1 MADELDDLLAA
12 RATADDAAV
21 DDIDAALAGAAGEPA
36 PTPAPAKP
44 QQKWYDRAA
53 TGFMDPVVGAGQLL
67 QHALPDS
74 VANFIRS
81 PQADALRGVF
91 PQIGAAKLLLGIAA
105 GKPTATT
112 EEIDARVAGRERDYQ
127 EERKAAG
134 SEGLD
139 WWRIGGSLTNPM
151 TWMSP
156 AGKGST
162 VLAGIK
168 SGAQAGAFQA
178 LMQPVTSEGNFLW
191 DKGMQTVIGAGVG
204 GALGGA
210 LKMLSPAFSYA
221 TRTIRSALGTNA
233 DDTIAQAAS
242 QRVTNETLQAAG
254 VDPTKVDPNLYSAI
268 QREVGDALKAGV
280 DPDPMI
286 MARRADA
293 AALPVPVH
301 LSRGQAARDP
311 MQFAWEHRVAGQQG
325 VGEPLSDLLAAQ
337 NRALIA
343 NLNELGAAAAP
354 DPFTASQQVIKHI
367 EGVDDALRA
376 RINAA
381 YGAVRDSAGRP
392 ARVNNQGFLDAAK
405 NRLTGGKP
413 ELAEFTGLADYLPEA
428 VRKQYNDIATGKLP
442 LTVDSIQFLDRAWG
456 GVQRGAADDTQRNAI
471 GALRA
476 ALNEAP
482 VDDALG
488 QQSMQAYK
496 AARELAKQRFDLIDS
511 NPAYKAIVEG
521 TKLAEPDRFFQSF
534 VQGAD
539 VSKVRTL
546 KELIGPD
553 NTAMLQNTMVGQL
566 KRAALNRASD
576 EGGVFSQAAYNKMLQ
591 DPVQAPRIRELFAG
605 NPTVLDQLYR
615 VGRVSE
621 NLIKIPA
628 ASKVNTSN
636 TASAGANI
644 VRDVARSETGQ
655 ALSSMLPNWLTGLG
669 RTMTDAGRRVEEA
682 QAVQAAVSPG
692 VTVTQLPR
700 PSQPGQARL
709 SDLLARGGA
718 AAYATDDREKPRK

>member
-12 RATADDAAV
+12 RAAADDPAADEV
-21 DDIDAALAGAAGEPA
+21 DAALASRAGGATVA
-36 PTPAPAKP
+36 PAPASK
-44 QQKWYDRAA
+44 QKWHERAA
-53 TGFMDPVVGAGQLL
+53 TGFMDPVVGVGQLA
-67 QHALPDS
+67 QHVLPEQVSD
-74 VANFIRS
+74 AIRS
-81 PQADALRGVF
+81 PQADALRGAF
-91 PQIGAAKLLLGIAA
+91 PVLSA
-105 GKPTATT
+105 GKMFLSAASGGKPSATT
-112 EEIDARVAGRERDYQ
+112 EEVDTRVAERERAYQ
-127 EERKAAG
+127 QERKASG

-139 WWRIGGSLTNPM
+139 WWRIGGALTNPV
-151 TWMSP
+151 TWAAP
-156 AGKGST
+156 GSQGAT
-162 VLAGIK
+162 VVAGIK
-168 SGAQAGAFQA
+168 AGAQAGAFQA

-191 DKGMQTVIGAGVG
+191 DKGMQTAIGAGVG

-210 LKMLSPAFSYA
+210 LKLLSPAFSYA
-221 TRTIRSALGTNA
+221 SRTIRSALGTNA
-233 DDTIAQAAS
+233 DDKVAQTAS
-242 QRVTNETLQAAG
+242 QRITQETLKTAG

-343 NLNELGAAAAP
+343 NLNDLGAAAAP
-354 DPFTASQQVIKHI
+354 DPYTASQQVIKHI

-376 RINAA
+376 RIGDA

-392 ARVNNQGFLDAAK
+392 ARVSNQGFLDAAK
-405 NRLTGGKP
+405 NKLTGGKP

-442 LTVDSIQFLDRAWG
+442 LTVDTIQFLDRAWG
-456 GVQRGAADDTQRNAI
+456 GVQRGAADDTQRTAI
-471 GALRA
+471 SALRS

-496 AARELAKQRFDLIDS
+496 AARQLAAQRFALIDS
-511 NPAYKAIVEG
+511 NPAYKAIVDG
-521 TKLAEPDRFFQSF
+521 TKQAQPDRFFQNF

-539 VSKVRTL
+539 VAKVKAL
-546 KELIGPD
+546 KELIGPE
-553 NTAMLQNTMVGQL
+553 NTSMLQNTMVGQL
-566 KRAALNRASD
+566 KRAALNRSSD
-576 EGGVFSQAAYNKMLQ
+576 EAGVFSQASYNKMLQ
-591 DPVQAPRIRELFAG
+591 DPVQAPRLRELFAD
-605 NPTVLDQLYR
+605 NQAVLDQLYR

-636 TASAGANI
+636 TGSAGANI
-644 VRDVARSETGQ
+644 VRDVAESETGQ
-655 ALSSMLPNWLTGLG
+655 ALSSMLPNWMTGLG

-692 VTVTQLPR
+692 VTAAPLPR
-700 PSQPGQARL
+700 APQAGQARL